1 MTYENHQQDMFNVE
15 VWHPCVSSVD
25 YSKITGKQI
34 MLNILEEVIETS
46 YKEMENDT
54 SKFQVN
60 FYCDTEEDEVEEVDV
75 EAEEREYEEMKKLI
89 EEHRRLKER
98 EVA

>member
-1 MTYENHQQDMFNVE
+1 MKTYRVPIRGD
-15 VWHPCVSSVD
+15 
-25 YSKITGKQI
+25 
-34 MLNILEEVIETS
+34 LNTWIDVKANSEEEAIELS
-46 YKEMENDT
+46 YKEMDNDT
-54 SKFQVN
+54 SKFGIN
-60 FYCDTEEDEVEEVDV
+60 FYYDTEEDEVEEVDV

>member
-1 MTYENHQQDMFNVE
+1 MKTYRVPVRGH
-15 VWHPCVSSVD
+15 
-25 YSKITGKQI
+25 
-34 MLNILEEVIETS
+34 LNTSIDVQANSEEEAIQTS

-54 SKFQVN
+54 SKFQIN
-60 FYCDTEEDEVEEVDV
+60 FYCDTYEDEVEEVDV
-75 EAEEREYEEMKKLI
+75 EAEEREYEQMRKLI